1 MTLASPPHVPAL
13 TPSRIGYDDFAKS
26 PNFETHELVH
36 GVPQERHVGFKS
48 DLIATRVVIILDR
61 FCSST
66 GFAFAVREANCRY
79 DPNDPDHYRRPDG
92 LVIRADRLPGGI
104 PDGDLRLAPDLV
116 IEVLSPG
123 DVAVQVEAKIQEYLR
138 FGVKLVWVVI
148 PETRSVRI
156 HRADGTVGLVHER
169 DTISGES
176 VLEGFTCSVADFFP
190 PGT

>member
-1 MTLASPPHVPAL
+1 MHTTLTLSAPPPPRVA
-13 TPSRIGYDDFAKS
+13 YDDFAMS
-26 PNFETHELVH
+26 AGFETHELVH

-48 DLIATRVVIILDR
+48 DLIATRVVVILDR
-61 FCSST
+61 FCCSS
-66 GFAFAVREANCRY
+66 GIAFAVREANCRY

-92 LVIRADRLPGGI
+92 LVVLADRFPGGI
-104 PDGDLRLAPDLV
+104 PDGDLRIAPDLV

-138 FGVKLVWVVI
+138 FGVRLVWIVV
-148 PETRSVRI
+148 PETRTVRI
-156 HRADGTVGLVHER
+156 HRADGTVSLLHER

-176 VLEGFTCSVADFFP
+176 VLEGFACLVADFFP